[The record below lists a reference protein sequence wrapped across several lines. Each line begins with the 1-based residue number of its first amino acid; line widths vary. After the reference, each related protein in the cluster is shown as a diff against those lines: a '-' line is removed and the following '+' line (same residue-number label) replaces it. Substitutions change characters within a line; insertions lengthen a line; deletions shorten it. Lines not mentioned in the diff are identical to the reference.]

1 MKKIT
6 PQASQDKVTII
17 IDEDDMMQIVEY
29 KGERANIAQY
39 LLNEGATDDAL
50 TKILKTTGKIPD
62 KETALNALYEYYQN
76 NE

>member
-1 MKKIT
+1 
-6 PQASQDKVTII
+6 
-17 IDEDDMMQIVEY
+17 MMQIVEY